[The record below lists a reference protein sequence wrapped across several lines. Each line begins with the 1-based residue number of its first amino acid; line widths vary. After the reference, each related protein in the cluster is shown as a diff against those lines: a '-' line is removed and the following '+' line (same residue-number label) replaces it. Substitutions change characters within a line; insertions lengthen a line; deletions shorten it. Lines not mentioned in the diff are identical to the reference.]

1 MRRRFTSTVLTASI
15 SMALVAD
22 AAAETGN
29 SVQVTRNDAAQR
41 VDVNIDGQPFTSY
54 MWPLVAKK
62 PVLYPLRTPKGTMV
76 TRGYPPRPGEPT
88 DHPHH
93 IGFWLNYGDVNG
105 VDFWGNSEDLK
116 PEERTK
122 KGTIVH
128 KAVKSASS
136 GATRGELE
144 VQSDWVG
151 PTGTVMLQETTRYV
165 FRAPAGERVI
175 DRITTL
181 RAQADRIVFADT
193 KEGMLGIR
201 VARELQHPTKQEQ
214 TFTDASGN
222 KETVKASGPS
232 TGVYISSEGKRGDDV
247 WGTAARWVMLQGKI
261 GGEDITL
268 AILDHPSNPAHPT
281 HWHAR
286 GYGLF
291 AVNPF
296 GVKDFRKGA
305 QTLNYALE
313 PGASL
318 TFRHRVV
325 ILSAAV
331 TMEQMDTRFQ
341 EFAKPLKP

>member
-1 MRRRFTSTVLTASI
+1 MRPLLTGTFLTAII
-15 SMALVAD
+15 SMAVAPE
-22 AAAETGN
+22 AAAQSGKG
-29 SVQVTRNDAAQR
+29 VQVTRNDAAQH
-41 VDVNIDGQPFTSY
+41 VDVTIDGQPFTSY
-54 MWPLVAKK
+54 MWPAAAKK
-62 PVLYPLRTPKGTMV
+62 PVLYPLRTAKGTLV

-105 VDFWGNSEDLK
+105 VDYWGNSEGLK

-128 KAVKSASS
+128 KAIKSTSG

-144 VQSDWVG
+144 VESDWVG
-151 PTGTVMLQETTRYV
+151 PDGSVMLEETTRYI
-165 FRAPAGERVI
+165 FHAPAGERAI

-181 RAQADRIVFADT
+181 KAQDERIVFADT

-201 VARELQHPTKQEQ
+201 VARELQHPTKEEQ

-232 TGVYISSEGKRGDDV
+232 TGAYISSEGKRGDDV

-296 GVKDFRKGA
+296 GVKDFSKGA
-305 QTLNYALE
+305 RTLNYALE

-325 ILSAAV
+325 ILSAAA
-331 TMEQMDTRFQ
+331 TPEQMDKRFE
-341 EFAKPLKP
+341 EFAKP